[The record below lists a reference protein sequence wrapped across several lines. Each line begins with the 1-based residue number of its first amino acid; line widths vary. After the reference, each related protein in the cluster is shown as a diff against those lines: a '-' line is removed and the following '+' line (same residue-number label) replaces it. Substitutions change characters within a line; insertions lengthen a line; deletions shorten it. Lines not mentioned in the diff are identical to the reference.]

1 MIVWIIGLAG
11 AGKTTFATAL
21 YDKCRLTNP
30 NILLADGD
38 NFRGIMAGAFG
49 YSLGERQKN
58 GLAMSNLCKWLDEN
72 KINVIVPILSNFI
85 EQQKWNRHNFS
96 DYYQVYIPQS
106 MEVLRKRDQKGL
118 YSGFNKGET
127 CNVVGL
133 DIVFNEPIESD
144 FVING
149 NEKEDP
155 AQSIYISLKDRLY
168 SSL

>member
-1 MIVWIIGLAG
+1 
-11 AGKTTFATAL
+11 
-21 YDKCRLTNP
+21 
-30 NILLADGD
+30 
-38 NFRGIMAGAFG
+38 
-49 YSLGERQKN
+49 
-58 GLAMSNLCKWLDEN
+58 
-72 KINVIVPILSNFI
+72 
-85 EQQKWNRHNFS
+85 
-96 DYYQVYIPQS
+96 